1 MPPSRSLPEVGFCGT
16 VVSLL
21 SSLCD
26 QIAWG
31 ESIWREKTTYTWYV
45 HPYGRAWPCQW
56 PLNSLWLRFHD
67 FSLCLDPHVRE
78 YMFRR
83 YLLLLIIFRPRKVS
97 LFDCSSTFFIVRI
110 LVEQIE

>member
-1 MPPSRSLPEVGFCGT
+1 
-16 VVSLL
+16 
-21 SSLCD
+21 
-26 QIAWG
+26 
-31 ESIWREKTTYTWYV
+31 
-45 HPYGRAWPCQW
+45 
-56 PLNSLWLRFHD
+56 LRFHD